1 MYRNYQK
8 LAIQEPP
15 GSVPPG
21 RVPRHKNI
29 VLLADLV
36 DVARPGEEVEV
47 TGIYIH
53 SYDTTFSGAGFPI
66 FSTTIEANHVLVLDD
81 ERDPSGLN

>member
-1 MYRNYQK
+1 MSLSRLK
-8 LAIQEPP
+8 I

-53 SYDTTFSGAGFPI
+53 SSQTQ
-66 FSTTIEANHVLVLDD
+66 
-81 ERDPSGLN
+81 

>member
-15 GSVPPG
+15 GLEVRRSIMSLSRLKIGSVPPG

-47 TGIYIH
+47 TGICIN
-53 SYDTTFSGAGFPI
+53 SSQTQ
-66 FSTTIEANHVLVLDD
+66 
-81 ERDPSGLN
+81 